1 VKGIYVMTSE
11 QQITSDNITKDRY
24 GSYSEYWRRNKS
36 ALEPLELANAL
47 KALRKVVGYVG
58 ANCKTVEWAGMS
70 EPEEGKILIDISPS
84 GGKIPI
90 PGDRMDVMVGQAI
103 HEALHCREWS
113 DWIWLDVESKKK
125 ELFPRYKSY
134 LRSLVEAGE
143 DIYVDHI
150 AKESVLGNY
159 VNVTRA
165 WYKPKGPLDASSYPD
180 TSGLI
185 RLWRRIALYKEEP
198 DGYLPEYEEPLH
210 ILIEAGKQLVDGGQ
224 GINSVAERASR
235 RSEIYVSTWDKV
247 STFLTLWDR
256 QETERIMAARKAK
269 RAERSLVYEGYTEDS
284 LSPQLAQ
291 EVAQILA
298 TTGEDMTPL
307 LESELTQAED
317 QALRTIFKDATVP
330 YTPNL
335 DHTLVARLRR
345 IFQTQWER
353 TVRTDR
359 GLISGRVDGRRLY
372 RVSTT
377 GRVFRNKVHPLVNVW
392 SITVL
397 LDASISMGMA
407 GADWQ
412 HAQDTCAAL
421 WKALQGY
428 RNKLDILAYHED
440 HDVCRVSK
448 LFHNRQFFTVT
459 PCGRTPSGQS
469 IIIAAMRMPEAKRKL
484 LIHVTDGE
492 CNCGSSVPEA
502 LDYCRR
508 NSIELVTLGFGL
520 DKELVKEQYGD
531 ESSLV
536 DSIKQVPEALETVL
550 KKKLLRE

>member
-1 VKGIYVMTSE
+1 MAGE
-11 QQITSDNITKDRY
+11 QKLTSDTTKDLY

-70 EPEEGKILIDISPS
+70 EPGEGKILIDVSPS
-84 GGKIPI
+84 EGKVPI

-134 LRSLVEAGE
+134 LKLLVDAGE
-143 DIYVDHI
+143 DVYVDHI
-150 AKESVLGNY
+150 AKDNVLGNY
-159 VNVTRA
+159 VTVTRA
-165 WYKPKGPLDASSYPD
+165 WYKPKGSLDNSSYPNTD
-180 TSGLI
+180 GLI
-185 RLWRRIALYKEEP
+185 RLWRRIALYKEAPEE
-198 DGYLPEYEEPLH
+198 YLPEYEEPLK
-210 ILIEAGKQLVDGGQ
+210 ILIDAGNQLIEGGQ
-224 GINSVAERASR
+224 GISSVAERASC
-235 RSEIYVSTWDKV
+235 RSEVYVSTWDKI
-247 STFLTLWDR
+247 SPFLTLWDR
-256 QETERIMAARKAK
+256 QETERIMATRKAK

-291 EVAQILA
+291 EVAEILA
-298 TTGEDMTPL
+298 ATGEDMTPL
-307 LESELTQAED
+307 LESELTKPED
-317 QALRTIFKDATVP
+317 KALRTIFKDATIP

-335 DHTLVARLRR
+335 DYTLVARLRR
-345 IFQTQWER
+345 IFQAQWER

-377 GRVFRNKVHPLVNVW
+377 GRVFRNKAHPLVNVW

-407 GADWQ
+407 GTDWL
-412 HAQDTCAAL
+412 HAQNTCAAL

-448 LFHNRQFFTVT
+448 LFHHRQFFTVT
-459 PCGRTPSGQS
+459 PCGRTPSGQAVM
-469 IIIAAMRMPEAKRKL
+469 IAAMRMSEAKRKL
-484 LIHVTDGE
+484 LIHITDGE
-492 CNCGSSVPEA
+492 CNCGSSVQEA
-502 LDYCRR
+502 LNYCQR

-520 DKELVKEQYGD
+520 DKELVKEQYG
-531 ESSLV
+531 ESSQLV
-536 DSIKQVPEALETVL
+536 DSIKQVPEALEIVL